1 VRKDDGGDEDISTLE
16 EKRGRDRMWWK
27 RGGAVEVKKRIEGR
41 GRIELKWG
49 TEIVLEADR
58 LPSKG

>member
-1 VRKDDGGDEDISTLE
+1 MRKGGGRDGDILTLE
-16 EKRGRDRMWWK
+16 EKREVDRMWWE

-49 TEIVLEADR
+49 R
-58 LPSKG
+58 